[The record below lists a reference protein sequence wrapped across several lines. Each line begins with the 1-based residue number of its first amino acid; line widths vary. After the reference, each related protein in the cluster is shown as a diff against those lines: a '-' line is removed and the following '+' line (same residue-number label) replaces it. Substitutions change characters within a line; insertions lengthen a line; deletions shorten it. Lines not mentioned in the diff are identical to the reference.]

1 VSLPTLPS
9 HAIAGWMLYAL
20 LIGGVITLAALAAHD
35 AQRAANR
42 AVRWVWFGAIIG
54 IVALSAAAPWR
65 RAGMPSRT
73 AMPASVVIAE
83 PDGLVRRTTPT
94 MTIWLSRARVAV
106 LAPFSVVLQTSQR
119 QLEALPLDAQRALGA
134 GWLLA
139 SVVTV
144 GVFAASYRRT
154 RRRMQQWPI
163 QRVDDVTARVSPT
176 VGPAVIGLA
185 PSEIIVPAWLLQRP
199 REEQRLVIAHES
211 EHVRA
216 GDPWLLVL
224 ACGAVALMPWHP
236 ALWFALGRLRLAI
249 ELDCD
254 RRVLRQGIPAASYG
268 ALLIDLSALRT
279 ALPSAMPAFSCSGS
293 YLERRLVAMTAR
305 RSRFATSRRALGA
318 LVAVVAIV
326 TACESKLPT
335 SAEINA
341 MDAASAAKQASDAK
355 LVDESRAAY
364 VVDDKKVSEEVAKA
378 IPAGD
383 IAEVRIVGKS
393 GGGAGEI
400 RLRTKGVL
408 LEKPLDSAAILE
420 RKARGELVTVQGM
433 PLVVEERR
441 AVPGVLLRKTPGDP
455 ATIEVPR
462 TPMQGTQLKTAFDG
476 LLVVD
481 GEIVANG
488 ALDRI
493 NPETIATVE
502 VVKGSAAKARYSD
515 PRAANGVIVVTTKL
529 KK

>member
-1 VSLPTLPS
+1 MADLVST
-9 HAIAGWMLYAL
+9 AATAGWMLYAL
-20 LIGGVITLAALAAHD
+20 VIGGIVTLAALAAHD

-42 AVRWVWFGAIIG
+42 PVRWVWFGAIIA
-54 IVALSAAAPWR
+54 IVGLSALAPLR
-65 RAGMPSRT
+65 RSDSPTRIT
-73 AMPASVVIAE
+73 MPAAAASNQPVGAPRIAQGSLPQWWQRTRDAVV
-83 PDGLVRRTTPT
+83 
-94 MTIWLSRARVAV
+94 
-106 LAPFSVVLQTSQR
+106 APFAVVLQASQ
-119 QLEALPLDAQRALGA
+119 QTFDQWPVNVHRALGL

-139 SVVTV
+139 SAGTI
-144 GVFAASYRRT
+144 GVFAVSYQRS
-154 RRRMQQWPI
+154 RRRMQQWPV
-163 QRVDDVTARVSPT
+163 QRVGDATARISPS

-185 PSEIIVPAWLLQRP
+185 PSEIILPSWLLRRS
-199 REEQRLVIAHES
+199 REEQQLVLAHET

-216 GDPWLLVL
+216 GDPWLLVV

-236 ALWFALGRLRLAI
+236 ALWFALGRLRLAV

-318 LVAVVAIV
+318 VVALAAIA

-341 MDAASAAKQASDAK
+341 MDASAAAKQATDAK
-355 LVDESRAAY
+355 LVDEASAYY
-364 VVDDKKVSEEVAKA
+364 VVDDKKVSAEVAKA

-393 GGGAGEI
+393 ANSAGEI
-400 RLRTKGVL
+400 RLRTKGSL
-408 LEKPLDSAAILE
+408 LAKSADSV
-420 RKARGELVTVQGM
+420 VTFEAKSDGKLTRVQGM
-433 PLVVEERR
+433 PLVVEGR
-441 AVPGVLLRKTPGDP
+441 AGAPGVMLRKSPADP
-455 ATIEVPR
+455 AAIDAPR
-462 TPMQGTQLKTAFDG
+462 TPVQGTSLEKVFDG

-481 GEIVANG
+481 GEIVTKG
-488 ALDRI
+488 ALDNI

-515 PRAANGVIVVTTKL
+515 PRAANGVIVVTTKA